1 MIVNKPSELRE
12 LTMGEL
18 QSRLEQLHEEQFNYR
33 MQKATGQ
40 LGQPHLA
47 TAVRKDIARVKTL
60 LAEKA
65 AAAAVLAA
73 TEESE

>member
-1 MIVNKPSELRE
+1 MKAAELRE
-12 LTMGEL
+12 LTEGEL
-18 QSRLEQLHEEQFNYR
+18 QSRLAQLREEQFNYR

-47 TAVRKDIARVKTL
+47 TAARKDIARIKTL

-65 AAAAVLAA
+65 AAAAPAA

>member
-1 MIVNKPSELRE
+1 MKAEELRE
-12 LTMGEL
+12 LTEGEL
-18 QSRLEQLHEEQFNYR
+18 RSRLEQLREEQFNYR

-47 TAVRKDIARVKTL
+47 TAVRKDIARIKTL

-65 AAAAVLAA
+65 AAAAPAA
-73 TEESE
+73 TEASE

>member
-1 MIVNKPSELRE
+1 MIVNKTSELRE
-12 LTMGEL
+12 LTAGEL
-18 QSRLEQLHEEQFNYR
+18 QSRLEQLREEQFNYR

-65 AAAAVLAA
+65 AEAAPAV

>member
-1 MIVNKPSELRE
+1 MNKTSELRE
-12 LTMGEL
+12 LTAGEL
-18 QSRLEQLHEEQFNYR
+18 QSRLEQLREEQFNYR

-65 AAAAVLAA
+65 AEAAPAV

>member
-1 MIVNKPSELRE
+1 MIMNKPSELRE
-12 LTMGEL
+12 LTIGEL
-18 QSRLEQLHEEQFNYR
+18 QSRLEQLREEQFNYR

>member
-1 MIVNKPSELRE
+1 MRAGELRE
-12 LTMGEL
+12 LTPAEL
-18 QSRLEQLHEEQFNYR
+18 QSRLEELRKEQFGYR

-47 TAVRKDIARVKTL
+47 VAVRKDIARIKTV

-65 AAAAVLAA
+65 AAEAVLAQV
-73 TEESE
+73 EESE

>member
-1 MIVNKPSELRE
+1 MKASELRE
-12 LTMGEL
+12 LTAGEL
-18 QSRLEQLHEEQFNYR
+18 QSRLEQMREEQFNYR

-65 AAAAVLAA
+65 AEAAPAV

>member
-1 MIVNKPSELRE
+1 MIVNKTSELRE
-12 LTMGEL
+12 LTAEEL
-18 QSRLEQLHEEQFNYR
+18 QSRLEQLREEQFNYR

-65 AAAAVLAA
+65 EESAPAA

>member
-1 MIVNKPSELRE
+1 MIMNKPGELRE

>member
-1 MIVNKPSELRE
+1 MKAEELRE
-12 LTMGEL
+12 LTEGEL
-18 QSRLEQLHEEQFNYR
+18 QGRLEQLREEQFNYR

-47 TAVRKDIARVKTL
+47 TAVRKDIARIKTL

>member
-1 MIVNKPSELRE
+1 MKASELRE
-12 LTMGEL
+12 LTPAEL
-18 QSRLEQLHEEQFNYR
+18 QTRLEELHKEQFGYR

-47 TAVRKDIARVKTL
+47 TVVRKDIARIKTL

-65 AAAAVLAA
+65 AADAALTAV
-73 TEESE
+73 EESE

>member
-1 MIVNKPSELRE
+1 MIVNKTSELRE
-12 LTMGEL
+12 LNAGEL
-18 QSRLEQLHEEQFNYR
+18 QSRLEQLREEQFNYR

-65 AAAAVLAA
+65 AEAAPAA

>member
-1 MIVNKPSELRE
+1 MKAEELRE
-12 LTMGEL
+12 LTEGEL
-18 QSRLEQLHEEQFNYR
+18 QGRLEQLREEQFNYR

-47 TAVRKDIARVKTL
+47 TVVRKNIARIKTL

-65 AAAAVLAA
+65 AAAAALAA

>member
-1 MIVNKPSELRE
+1 MKASELRE
-12 LTMGEL
+12 QTAEEL
-18 QSRLEQLHEEQFNYR
+18 QSRLVKLREEQFNYR

-47 TAVRKDIARVKTL
+47 VVVRKDIARIKTL

-65 AAAAVLAA
+65 AAEAAPAA
-73 TEESE
+73 TEDSE

>member
-1 MIVNKPSELRE
+1 MKAEELRE
-12 LTMGEL
+12 LTEGEL
-18 QSRLEQLHEEQFNYR
+18 QGRLEQLREEQFNYR

-47 TAVRKDIARVKTL
+47 TVVRKNIARIKTL

-65 AAAAVLAA
+65 AAAAAPAA

>member
-1 MIVNKPSELRE
+1 MKAEELRE
-12 LTMGEL
+12 LTEGEL
-18 QSRLEQLHEEQFNYR
+18 QGRLEQLREEQFNYR

-47 TAVRKDIARVKTL
+47 TAVRKDIARIKTL

-65 AAAAVLAA
+65 AAAAALAA

>member
-1 MIVNKPSELRE
+1 MKASELRE
-12 LTMGEL
+12 LTAGEL
-18 QSRLEQLHEEQFNYR
+18 RSRLEQLRQEQFNYR

-47 TAVRKDIARVKTL
+47 TAVRKDIARTKTL

-65 AAAAVLAA
+65 AAAAAPAA

>member
-1 MIVNKPSELRE
+1 MKAGELRE
-12 LTMGEL
+12 MTEGEL
-18 QSRLEQLHEEQFNYR
+18 QSRLEQLREEQFNYR

-47 TAVRKDIARVKTL
+47 TAVRKDIARIKTL

-73 TEESE
+73 TEEIG

>member
-1 MIVNKPSELRE
+1 MKAAELRE
-12 LTMGEL
+12 LTEGEL
-18 QSRLEQLHEEQFNYR
+18 QGRLVRLREEQFNYR

-47 TAVRKDIARVKTL
+47 TAARKDIARIKTL

-65 AAAAVLAA
+65 AAAAP
-73 TEESE
+73 EESE

>member
-1 MIVNKPSELRE
+1 MIMNKPSELRE

-47 TAVRKDIARVKTL
+47 TAVRKNIARVKTL